1 MHHANSQISI
11 RIDNFEVFEKYA
23 NVRFKNLLTWK
34 NTVNITT
41 AKVVVTNICLG
52 GTIEESIISTKEN
65 PTAPRKPPYAVI
77 NCS

>member
-1 MHHANSQISI
+1 M
-11 RIDNFEVFEKYA
+11 FEKYA
-23 NVRFKNLLTWK
+23 SVRFKNLLTWK

-65 PTAPRKPPYAVI
+65 PTAPRKPPYAVM